1 MNGILIVNKPAGWTS
16 FDVVAKVR
24 RLTGI
29 RRVGHSGT
37 LDPLATGVLVICLGQ
52 AVRITEYIVGHAKA
66 YRATITLGV
75 ETDTYDAHG
84 QVVATQPVEVSEAE
98 LRDALKAFTG
108 VIQQVPPMYSA
119 IKRAGQQL
127 YKLARQG
134 VEVERAPRT
143 VTIHSIDLIAFAPP
157 NLTID
162 VRCSSGTYIRSL
174 AHDLGAKL
182 GCGAHL
188 SALTRTAV
196 GRFELAQAVSIETLE
211 QAAAVGSLVD
221 WLRPIDLALTE
232 LASVTLS
239 ESDAARVR
247 HGMAVPATGITT
259 YTGSL
264 VRVYNPSG
272 ELIGL
277 MKHDRERNELRP
289 EKVFN
294 PN

>member
-196 GRFELAQAVSIETLE
+196 GRFDLAQAV
-211 QAAAVGSLVD
+211 VD